1 MKEYLLLFTI
11 SPVQSFIE
19 NSRKMRD
26 LYAGS
31 FLLSHLI
38 LHTCTMVDSFKSDIK
53 IERIIPV
60 DTGNKTPSVPNRI
73 LLKVH
78 FDDNQCLRGEA
89 FISCKI
95 EELAKYMER
104 KLRSEFQSIYEAIFK
119 KCGIEPNEN
128 VLAQLEGFPEVYW
141 VYQEYK
147 GNSVD
152 FEDITSKLQAVK
164 SLRPFAQTTEK
175 AGRKCP
181 LFPEYNAMFYRT
193 KNSKKPKYID
203 PNAIEIGS
211 NKENSFYA
219 LKQGEAI
226 SSLAFIKRMLSSIGN
241 KYFTAYEYNR
251 NIVSV
256 ALMLLNDCFADD
268 SKGQSLLKKLS
279 PEAAE
284 AVFDLQNGQT
294 LSNQDYKPED
304 ISAAKDVFKYLNG
317 KQISPYYAV
326 VKFDG
331 DGIGELYR
339 NSSAEQQKRLSEEI
353 GAFAGVV
360 PAIMNKYHGMCIYAG
375 GEDFLGFF
383 PAAKAIPALI
393 ELRRIFQE
401 TVRHPLDTA
410 KKLTFS
416 AGIVIAHL
424 MPPLKNVLAMTDTME
439 QMAKNNPDKDSFAM
453 AVSKRSGTKTYI
465 RSQFGKDSQKLKIL
479 DRISSRILQGLL
491 SISSV
496 YTLLSVLDKL
506 GVNDE
511 ALKKDMLKPI
521 VYSSI
526 CPQINASDNDIQ
538 NANVIYNLIEQYG
551 YNLEDF
557 ISALEIITFLG
568 MEEMSCTIK

>member
-11 SPVQSFIE
+11 GPVQSFIN

-26 LYAGS
+26 LYGGS

-38 LHTCTMVDSFKSDIK
+38 LHTCTMVESFKSNIQ

-60 DTGNKTPSVPNRI
+60 DTENKNPSVPNRI

-78 FDDNQCLRGEA
+78 FADNQCLNSEEFMTHR
-89 FISCKI
+89 ID
-95 EELAKYMER
+95 ELAKYMESE
-104 KLRSEFQSIYEAIFK
+104 LRSEFEAICKAIFK
-119 KCGIEPNEN
+119 KCGIVPNAS
-128 VLAQLEGFPEVYW
+128 VLTQLEGFPEVYW
-141 VYQEYK
+141 VYQKYE
-147 GNSVD
+147 GNNIG

-164 SLRPFAQTTEK
+164 SVRAFAQTTEQ
-175 AGRKCP
+175 AGRKCS

-193 KNSKKPKYID
+193 KNGKEPKFID
-203 PNAIEIGS
+203 PSAIDLDS
-211 NKENSFYA
+211 NKTAFYV

-241 KYFTAYEYNR
+241 EYFSTYQYNR

-256 ALMLLNDCFADD
+256 ALMLLNDYFTDN
-268 SKGQSLLKKLS
+268 SKGQSLLKELS

-284 AVFDLQNGQT
+284 AVFDLQNGQI
-294 LSNQDYKPED
+294 LSEQDYKLKD
-304 ISAAKDVFKYLNG
+304 ITTAENICSHISE
-317 KQISPYYAV
+317 KQISPYYTV

-339 NSSAEQQKRLSEEI
+339 NASASQQKKLSEEI
-353 GAFAGVV
+353 GKFAGVV

-383 PAAKAIPALI
+383 PAAKVIPALI
-393 ELRRIFQE
+393 ELRKIFQE
-401 TVRHPLDTA
+401 TVKHPLIPA
-410 KKLTFS
+410 KELTFS

-424 MPPLKNVLAMTDTME
+424 MPSLKNVLTMTDSME
-439 QMAKNNPDKDSFAM
+439 QMAKNNPNKDSFAM
-453 AVSKRSGTKTYI
+453 AVAKRSGTKTYI
-465 RSQFGKDSQKLKIL
+465 CSQFGKYSQKLKIL
-479 DRISSRILQGLL
+479 AIISSRILQGLL

-496 YTLLSVLDKL
+496 YALLSILDKL

-511 ALKKDMLKPI
+511 ALIKNTLKPI

-526 CPQINASDNDIQ
+526 CPQINASENDIQ
-538 NANVIYNLIEQYG
+538 NANVIYNLIEQYD
-551 YNLEDF
+551 YNLHDF
-557 ISALEIITFLG
+557 ISALEIVTFLG
-568 MEEMSCTIK
+568 KEEMSCTIK

>member
-11 SPVQSFIE
+11 GPVQSFIE

-38 LHTCTMVDSFKSDIK
+38 LHICTMVESFKCDIK
-53 IERIIPV
+53 IEQIIPV
-60 DTGNKTPSVPNRI
+60 NTGNKTPSVPNRI

-78 FDDNQCLRGEA
+78 FDDNQSLCGEA
-89 FISCKI
+89 FMTCKI
-95 EELAKYMER
+95 EKLAKYMES
-104 KLRSEFQSIYEAIFK
+104 KLRSECQSIYEAIFK
-119 KCGIEPNEN
+119 KFGIVPNES

-141 VYQEYK
+141 VYQEHK

-152 FEDITSKLQAVK
+152 FEDITSKLHAVK

-193 KNSKKPKYID
+193 KNGKNPKYID

-241 KYFTAYEYNR
+241 EYFSTYQYNR

-256 ALMLLNDCFADD
+256 ALMLLNDYVEDD
-268 SKGQSLLKKLS
+268 SKGQSLLKELS

-284 AVFDLQNGQT
+284 AVFDLQNGQI
-294 LSNQDYKPED
+294 LSEQDYKLED
-304 ISAAKDVFKYLNG
+304 ITVAEKICSYISE

-339 NSSAEQQKRLSEEI
+339 NSSAEQQKKLSKEI
-353 GAFAGVV
+353 GKFAGAV
-360 PAIMNKYHGMCIYAG
+360 PAVMNKYHGMCIYAG

-383 PAAKAIPALI
+383 PAAKAIPTLI
-393 ELRRIFQE
+393 ELRSVFQE
-401 TVRHPLDTA
+401 TLKHPFNTA

-416 AGIVIAHL
+416 AGIVIVHL
-424 MPPLKNVLAMTDTME
+424 MPPLKSVLAMTDRME
-439 QMAKNNPDKDSFAM
+439 QLAKNNPDKDSFAM

-465 RSQFGKDSQKLKIL
+465 CSQFGKDSQKLKIL
-479 DRISSRILQGLL
+479 GIISSRILQGSL

-496 YTLLSVLDKL
+496 YTLLSILDKL
-506 GVNDE
+506 EVDDE
-511 ALKKDMLKPI
+511 TLKKDILKPI

-526 CPQINASDNDIQ
+526 CPQINSSENDIQ
-538 NANVIYNLIEQYG
+538 NANAIYSLIEQYD
-551 YNLEDF
+551 YNLQDF
-557 ISALEIITFLG
+557 ISALEIVTFLG
-568 MEEMSCTIK
+568 KEEMSCTIK

>member
-11 SPVQSFIE
+11 GPVQSFIN

-26 LYAGS
+26 LYGSS

-38 LHTCTMVDSFKSDIK
+38 LHTCTMVDSFKSDIQ
-53 IERIIPV
+53 IDRIIPV
-60 DTGNKTPSVPNRI
+60 DTENETPSVPNRI

-78 FDDNQCLRGEA
+78 FTNDQCLNGEE
-89 FISCKI
+89 FITRRI
-95 EELAKYMER
+95 DELAKYMESE
-104 KLRSEFQSIYEAIFK
+104 LRSEFQTICEAIFK
-119 KCGIEPNEN
+119 KCGIIPNAS
-128 VLAQLEGFPEVYW
+128 VLTQLEGFPEVYW
-141 VYQEYK
+141 NYQQCEV
-147 GNSVD
+147 NNID

-164 SLRPFAQTTEK
+164 SVRAFAQTTEQ
-175 AGRKCP
+175 AGRKCS

-193 KNSKKPKYID
+193 KNGKKPKYID

-211 NKENSFYA
+211 DKENSFYA

-241 KYFTAYEYNR
+241 EYFSTYEYNR

-256 ALMLLNDCFADD
+256 ALMLLNDYVADD

-284 AVFDLQNGQT
+284 AVFDLQNGQI
-294 LSNQDYKPED
+294 LSEQDYKLKD
-304 ISAAKDVFKYLNG
+304 ITAAENICSYISE
-317 KQISPYYAV
+317 KQISPYYTV

-339 NSSAEQQKRLSEEI
+339 NASASQQKKLSEEI
-353 GAFAGVV
+353 GKFAGVV
-360 PAIMNKYHGMCIYAG
+360 PTIMNKYHGMCIYAG

-383 PAAKAIPALI
+383 PAAKVIPALI
-393 ELRRIFQE
+393 ELRKIFQE
-401 TVRHPLDTA
+401 TVKHPLIPA
-410 KKLTFS
+410 KELTFS

-424 MPPLKNVLAMTDTME
+424 MPPLKNVLAMTDSME

-465 RSQFGKDSQKLKIL
+465 CSQFGKDCQKLKIL
-479 DRISSRILQGLL
+479 AIISSRILQGLL

-496 YTLLSVLDKL
+496 YALLSILDKL

-511 ALKKDMLKPI
+511 ALIKNTLKPI

-526 CPQINASDNDIQ
+526 CPQINASENDIQ
-538 NANVIYNLIEQYG
+538 NANVIYNLIEQYD
-551 YNLEDF
+551 YNLHDF
-557 ISALEIITFLG
+557 ISALEIVTFLG
-568 MEEMSCTIK
+568 KEEISCTIK

>member
-11 SPVQSFIE
+11 SPVHSFIE

-73 LLKVH
+73 LLKVY

-95 EELAKYMER
+95 EELAKYMES
-104 KLRSEFQSIYEAIFK
+104 KLRSEFQSIYEAILK

-141 VYQEYK
+141 VYQECQ
-147 GNSVD
+147 GDSID

-164 SLRPFAQTTEK
+164 SLRPFAQTTEE

-181 LFPEYNAMFYRT
+181 LFPEYNAIFYRT
-193 KNSKKPKYID
+193 KNGREPKYIAS
-203 PNAIEIGS
+203 NAINIDSYKG
-211 NKENSFYA
+211 NLFYA

-241 KYFTAYEYNR
+241 EYFTTYKYNR
-251 NIVSV
+251 HIVSV
-256 ALMLLNDCFADD
+256 ALMLLDDCFSDD

-284 AVFDLQNGQT
+284 AVFDLQNGQI
-294 LSNQDYKPED
+294 LSEQDYKLED
-304 ISAAKDVFKYLNG
+304 ITTAEKICSYISE
-317 KQISPYYAV
+317 KQLSPYYAV

-353 GAFAGVV
+353 GTFAGVV

-401 TVRHPLDTA
+401 TVRYPLDTA
-410 KKLTFS
+410 KNLTFS
-416 AGIVIAHL
+416 AGIVVAHL

-453 AVSKRSGTKTYI
+453 TVSKRSGTKTYI

-479 DRISSRILQGLL
+479 DTISSRILQGFL

-506 GVNDE
+506 EMDDVTLN
-511 ALKKDMLKPI
+511 KDILKPI
-521 VYSSI
+521 VYLSI
-526 CPQINASDNDIQ
+526 CPQINAIKNDID
-538 NANVIYNLIEQYG
+538 NANAIYSLIEQYD
-551 YNLEDF
+551 YNFKDF
-557 ISALEIITFLG
+557 ISALEIVTFLG
-568 MEEMSCTIK
+568 KEEMSCTIK